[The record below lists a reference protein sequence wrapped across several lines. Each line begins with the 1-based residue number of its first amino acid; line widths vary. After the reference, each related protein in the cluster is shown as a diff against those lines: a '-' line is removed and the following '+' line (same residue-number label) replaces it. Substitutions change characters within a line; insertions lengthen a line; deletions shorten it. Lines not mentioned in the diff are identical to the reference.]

1 LLSQPVNPNGTHAL
15 VFDFGGVIF
24 DWDPFYLYR
33 HFFGNDREKVN
44 LFLEEIKLR
53 EWNFQL
59 DLGAPFKE
67 TVAAVAGRYPQHS
80 DKILA
85 FDERWLETMGGTFN
99 STVSLLEEL
108 HSRSIPLYA
117 LSNWSREKFNLVEPD
132 YPFLQWFTKI
142 VISGDEGVAK
152 PDERLF
158 QRFLEHSGL
167 DAESCLFIDDSP
179 ANVSAASALGFDAI
193 LSPRQ
198 IRSGRKFASVVCWLA
213 NLGLK
218 SGRIYPFCI

>member
-1 LLSQPVNPNGTHAL
+1 MRKDALHLLSKPAGPNGTHAL

-33 HFFGNDREKVN
+33 HFFGNDREKVG

-67 TVAAVAGRYPQHS
+67 TVTAVAERYPQYA

-85 FDERWLETMGGTFN
+85 FDECWQETMGGTFD

-108 HSRSIPLYA
+108 HSRSVPLYA
-117 LSNWSREKFNLVEPD
+117 LSNWSREKFNVVEPN
-132 YPFLQWFTKI
+132 YPFLKWFRKI

-158 QRFLEHSGL
+158 YRFLERSGL
-167 DAESCLFIDDSP
+167 EAEDCLFIDDSP
-179 ANVSAASALGFDAI
+179 ANISVASTLGFDAI
-193 LSPRQ
+193 LFTSADQ
-198 IRSGRKFASVVCWLA
+198 IREEIRQRGMLA
-213 NLGLK
+213 GH
-218 SGRIYPFCI
+218 